1 MNASTPPQAGRSV
14 VVGLFEREPQA
25 RQAVQGV
32 RRLGLD
38 ERQVGILAPDQRSEE
53 APSAGASSDV
63 SAVLAMAAVGNDV
76 ARVLVEMGVPE
87 GEARFYASE
96 AGGGR
101 TLVVVDA
108 DGQYGAVR
116 DLVLRNGGYDVQSR
130 GAELARPAPAGVPGG
145 SGAAPID
152 LTQNWEDVASRYEML
167 WQQHYGTSDATWE
180 QMAPVYRFA
189 WQAANAPHHRGRP
202 WAEVETAVRQEW
214 ESTGR
219 MGSEPAV
226 SQTHESAAG
235 GAAESTRED
244 GAMASARPP
253 WSDVVGPIRDVW
265 EDVADEATTGAEGGA
280 DRRIPRQGADQHVP
294 AREVVPPSA
303 ADMPPRA
310 QFP

>member
-1 MNASTPPQAGRSV
+1 MNAPTPPQAGRSV

-38 ERQVGILAPDQRSEE
+38 ERQVGILAPDQRSED

-130 GAELARPAPAGVPGG
+130 GAELARPAGAGVPGG

-152 LTQNWEDVASRYEML
+152 LTQKWEDVVSRYEML

-189 WQAANAPHHRGRP
+189 WQAANAPHYRGRP
-202 WAEVETAVRQEW
+202 WAEVENTVRHEW
-214 ESTGR
+214 ESLAL
-219 MGSEPAV
+219 GSDSAA
-226 SQTHESAAG
+226 SQTRESAAG
-235 GAAESTRED
+235 RAPQSRRED
-244 GAMASARPP
+244 AGTASARPP
-253 WSDVVGPIRDVW
+253 WSDVAGPIRDVW

-280 DRRIPRQGADQHVP
+280 DRRIPSQGADQQVP

>member
-1 MNASTPPQAGRSV
+1 MSASTPPQAGRSV

-32 RRLGLD
+32 RGLGLD
-38 ERQVGILAPDQRSEE
+38 ERQVGILVPGQGSEDAP
-53 APSAGASSDV
+53 PGASSDV
-63 SAVLAMAAVGNDV
+63 SGVLAIAAVGDDV

-87 GEARFYASE
+87 GEARFYATE
-96 AGGGR
+96 AGAGR

-130 GAELARPAPAGVPGG
+130 GAELARPAGAGVPGG

-152 LTQNWEDVASRYEML
+152 LTTNWDDVASRYEML

-189 WQAANAPHHRGRP
+189 WQAANAPRYRGRP
-202 WAEVETAVRQEW
+202 WTEIEAAVRQDW
-214 ESTGR
+214 ETTARDG
-219 MGSEPAV
+219 
-226 SQTHESAAG
+226 G
-235 GAAESTRED
+235 GAS
-244 GAMASARPP
+244 SALPAP
-253 WSDVVGPIRDVW
+253 WSEVAGPIRDVW

-280 DRRIPRQGADQHVP
+280 DRRIPRQGADQDVA
-294 AREVVPPSA
+294 ARDVVPPSA
-303 ADMPPRA
+303 DMPPRG